1 MSQDFPSLSWLNDKR
16 PRFDLRANLWLQYE
30 IDNQQGGR
38 RNHYRAEE
46 ALHDFAEQNKNT
58 KELIS
63 RWRQKFLLDATKSS
77 GASAPNSLWRRK
89 NNHIDLHFGAPHK
102 KKKQKKKHG
111 MTPVGIGARVIIF
124 ELHPREQGPSP
135 PTRSSKGCEEK
146 EKVKQNQK
154 KTWSASAAP
163 RRWQPGE
170 PKRLNYNRRAPKSIS
185 APLSRLKLLPH
196 SNTAAIRSAI
206 CQAQKIGKKNIHKR
220 SRELPVWGGPL
231 LQQPRRPA
239 VPDTRMMRSVRG

>member
-1 MSQDFPSLSWLNDKR
+1 MMKGVSTFVHSQNFTERLMLNTINWPASIKHRRKSPCNSATQLRTNDLSFIADKTSIFIDYEHDSYTSRR
-16 PRFDLRANLWLQYE
+16 PPRAPISHTHFKADQYGRSKSHSDMHNSRTPYE

-146 EKVKQNQK
+146 EKVSQ
-154 KTWSASAAP
+154 
-163 RRWQPGE
+163 
-170 PKRLNYNRRAPKSIS
+170 
-185 APLSRLKLLPH
+185 
-196 SNTAAIRSAI
+196 
-206 CQAQKIGKKNIHKR
+206 
-220 SRELPVWGGPL
+220 
-231 LQQPRRPA
+231 
-239 VPDTRMMRSVRG
+239 RG